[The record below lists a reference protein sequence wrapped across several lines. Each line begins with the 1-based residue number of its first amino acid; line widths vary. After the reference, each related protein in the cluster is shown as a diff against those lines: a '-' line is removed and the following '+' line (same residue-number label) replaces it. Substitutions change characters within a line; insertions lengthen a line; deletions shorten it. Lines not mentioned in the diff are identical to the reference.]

1 MHSLLQSADALR
13 RPLSLIT
20 SQFMYSRFQRSE
32 RGILVQ
38 LLGRRDQDECP
49 QCPGLGGRG
58 GGRERGREG
67 EGKGGSEGRRGG
79 ERGSEGDGEGVR
91 EGEREG
97 EREGGRE
104 RREREGGGEEEST
117 TMMNYIQQ
125 M

>member
-58 GGRERGREG
+58 GGREREREG
-67 EGKGGSEGRRGG
+67 EGEGGSEGRREGER

-91 EGEREG
+91 EGEREE

-104 RREREGGGEEEST
+104 RRERERGGGRRRV
-117 TMMNYIQQ
+117 QQ
-125 M
+125 